1 MTDSTTCSIC
11 FDEFNKSTRMKSSCP
26 YCNTGVCR
34 TCLQT
39 YLLSDISDTPRCV
52 NVDCGHG
59 WERDFLDTCLTAT
72 FRLKVYKEHREKVL
86 MDREKARLPETQ
98 AQAANYAEGK
108 RITDAAQREINKL
121 DLEIAALERLK
132 RPYQG
137 DVSRAYGAV
146 SSLGQRPVRQLSE
159 VGQPTNTT
167 PESAAVRAVA
177 AAFIRPCPGPDCRG
191 FLSTAWKCGICN
203 CWTCPDC
210 HEFKGENRTTEHT
223 CNPENVATAAL
234 INRESKA
241 CPKCGVRISKIDGCD
256 QMWCTACNTAF
267 NWKTGIVATG
277 PVHNPH
283 YFEYLRRQGLD
294 PTAQPNNPCG
304 DRQLDQQVVTIL
316 FNRGYMPYRI
326 RGPPVKKLSTSEWL
340 GEVWRLMRQDEDELR
355 FAQEANDAETLRQLR
370 VKYMVGETNEED
382 WKIILQRTEKDHRY
396 HMAKRQVQEVFAG
409 GSRDLIRRVLEPTHD
424 KEDIRTQVQNLI
436 DYCNE
441 SYKNISKQFGR
452 KIKPI
457 HIQDAANPQSQSNQ
471 TSSAMASGAASDV
484 TTATATSNPHQMTPH
499 PSTSLSSQAQP
510 QNQIEPQS
518 Q

>member
-1 MTDSTTCSIC
+1 MTESTSCSIC

-26 YCNTGVCR
+26 YCKTGICR
-34 TCLQT
+34 TCLQA
-39 YLLSDISDTPRCV
+39 YLLNDISDTPRCI
-52 NVDCGHG
+52 NNECGHG

-72 FRLKVYKEHREKVL
+72 FRLKTYKEHREKVL

-98 AQAANYAEGK
+98 AQAANYAEAK
-108 RITDAAQREINKL
+108 RLTEAAQNEINKL
-121 DLEIAALERLK
+121 DAQIAALEKLK
-132 RPYQG
+132 RPYQIE
-137 DVSRAYGAV
+137 VSRSYGAL
-146 SSLGQRPVRQLSE
+146 SSFGQRPVRPLHETAST
-159 VGQPTNTT
+159 TNTVSAN
-167 PESAAVRAVA
+167 PEDAAAARVVA

-210 HEFKGENRTTEHT
+210 HEFKGENRTSEHT

-234 INRESKA
+234 ITRESKP

-267 NWKTGIVATG
+267 NWKTGIIANG

-283 YFEYLRRQGLD
+283 YFEYLRRQGLN

-304 DRQLDQQVVTIL
+304 DRDLDQRVVRIL
-316 FNRGYMPYRI
+316 FERGYIPYRT
-326 RGPPVKKLSTSEWL
+326 RGAPNKKLTINEWL
-340 GEVWRLMRQDEDELR
+340 GEVWRHMRQNEDELR
-355 FAQEANDAETLRQLR
+355 FAQDNNDAETLRQLR
-370 VKYMVGETNEED
+370 VKYMANEVNEEE
-382 WKIILQRTEKDHRY
+382 WKTILQRSEKDRRFNIAVRY
-396 HMAKRQVQEVFAG
+396 VKDVFCG

-424 KEDIRTQVQNLI
+424 KEDIRNQVQNLI

-457 HIQDAANPQSQSNQ
+457 HIQDAPSNPPQSQPNQ
-471 TSSAMASGAASDV
+471 TSSQSSVQAQ
-484 TTATATSNPHQMTPH
+484 TI
-499 PSTSLSSQAQP
+499 PSTSLSSQVQPTP
-510 QNQIEPQS
+510 QNQIEPLQR
-518 Q
+518 QLTE

>member
-1 MTDSTTCSIC
+1 
-11 FDEFNKSTRMKSSCP
+11 
-26 YCNTGVCR
+26 
-34 TCLQT
+34 
-39 YLLSDISDTPRCV
+39 
-52 NVDCGHG
+52 
-59 WERDFLDTCLTAT
+59 
-72 FRLKVYKEHREKVL
+72 

-108 RITDAAQREINKL
+108 RITDAAQIEINKL
-121 DLEIAALERLK
+121 DAQISALEKLK
-132 RPYQG
+132 RPYQNEL
-137 DVSRAYGAV
+137 SRSYSAI
-146 SSLGQRPVRQLSE
+146 STLGQRPVRQLGE
-159 VGQPTNTT
+159 TTTTNTTT
-167 PESAAVRAVA
+167 PESAAARAVA

-223 CNPENVATAAL
+223 CTPENVATAAL
-234 INRESKA
+234 ITRESKA

-283 YFEYLRRQGLD
+283 YFEYLRRQGLN

-304 DRQLDQQVVTIL
+304 DRQLDQQVVTTL
-316 FNRGYMPYRI
+316 FNRGYMPYRT
-326 RGPPVKKLSTSEWL
+326 RGAPVKKLTTSEWL
-340 GEVWRLMRQDEDELR
+340 GEVWRIMRQDEDELR
-355 FAQEANDAETLRQLR
+355 YAQEANDAETLRQLR
-370 VKYMVGETNEED
+370 VKYMANEINEED
-382 WKIILQRTEKDHRY
+382 WKTILQRTEKDHRY

-424 KEDIRTQVQNLI
+424 KEDIRTQIQNLI

-441 SYKNISKQFGR
+441 SYKNVSKQFGR

-457 HIQDAANPQSQSNQ
+457 QIQDATNPQPQPNQ
-471 TSSAMASGAASDV
+471 TSSVPVVASGAASGV
-484 TTATATSNPHQMTPH
+484 VTATATATATPPQTT
-499 PSTSLSSQAQP
+499 PSMSLSSLAQAPP
-510 QNQIEPQS
+510 QNQIELQS
-518 Q
+518 